1 MRLQNKIIDELRARL
16 KIGEIDTVG
25 YADRLLYFTQGYDL
39 GHEEG
44 FDEGE
49 EEGKEESKFD
59 TGFTQGRLSAFAE
72 VAEWATEVVSETE
85 AERVADNKARIGV
98 VSGITTARRHGR
110 IRTFTEVSE
119 WASARREV
127 VLKTITD

>member
-1 MRLQNKIIDELRARL
+1 MRLENKIIDDLRKQVKEGAL
-16 KIGEIDTVG
+16 SSEIGNLCV
-25 YADRLLYFTQGYDL
+25 RYFGKGYDL

-72 VAEWATEVVSETE
+72 VADWSTK
-85 AERVADNKARIGV
+85 RG
-98 VSGITTARRHGR
+98 
-110 IRTFTEVSE
+110 
-119 WASARREV
+119 EV
-127 VLKTITD
+127 VLKTIVDKGA